1 MKHFVVAIGRE
12 FGAQGCDI
20 AEKLAEKLGVK
31 LYDRQLVEE
40 AAKKLE
46 MDEHTV
52 QKADE
57 VSAKDIEGLK
67 TTYGVGNFYLSTQV
81 LDAQAD
87 IIERVAQNESCI
99 IMGRCADYILRS
111 RPDVLRVFVYAD
123 RDIRLRRAIDEYGD
137 LEEHIDE
144 FMHQTDKRR
153 RIYYENYTNQRWGD
167 RENYDL
173 MLNSGDLGI
182 EKCVELICQAV
193 K

>member
-1 MKHFVVAIGRE
+1 ME
-12 FGAQGCDI
+12 
-20 AEKLAEKLGVK
+20 
-31 LYDRQLVEE
+31 
-40 AAKKLE
+40 
-46 MDEHTV
+46 
-52 QKADE
+52 
-57 VSAKDIEGLK
+57 
-67 TTYGVGNFYLSTQV
+67 
-81 LDAQAD
+81 
-87 IIERVAQNESCI
+87 
-99 IMGRCADYILRS
+99 CADYILKS

-167 RENYDL
+167 RDNYDL